1 MEAQDQNIRY
11 ADHDNSRN
19 SRHQK
24 TIEFTSLLLF
34 FFPNWTQNPKPQV
47 PDTTWISRDSG
58 KTEVNRENTPQ
69 LTPLFVFMFSSLTQN
84 PKPGGDRHNTGEF
97 KRFQG
102 QLNSVE
108 K

>member
-1 MEAQDQNIRY
+1 MEAQGQNIRY

-24 TIEFTSLLLF
+24 NIEFSSLLF
-34 FFPNWTQNPKPQV
+34 FFPNWIQNPKPRV
-47 PDTTWISRDSG
+47 PDTTWVSRDSG
-58 KTEVNRENTPQ
+58 KTEFSRENTPQ
-69 LTPLFVFMFSSLTQN
+69 RTPLFVFMFSSLTQN
-84 PKPGGDRHNTGEF
+84 PKPGGDRHNTGDF

-102 QLNSVE
+102 QQNSVE